1 MKKHGIKKHLMIVCA
16 VTALLAA
23 VLLCGCSQSG
33 DEAITSLSQLNEKG
47 RTIAVA
53 SDAPEEATVY
63 KDFPNAT
70 ILEYTNTTTAYPEVS
85 KGRIAACMDQR
96 TTMNLAIKN
105 GVDGV
110 RLLDETY
117 CRNKIAVGISRVSS
131 ISDLKSKINTFLQ
144 KLRDDG
150 TLDDMYNRWVVEE
163 DETMPEIP
171 LPENPEGT
179 LRVATTGEAM
189 PYTYFI
195 GTEPAG
201 YDIELAYRFA
211 SWLGMDVEFKVYEW
225 TGLLSAAQGGDADC
239 IMSNLYYTEEHEE
252 AIDFSDILFEVEI
265 TAMVKDDGSS
275 DASGNTEAKG
285 VFAFLS
291 SLFRGIAESFEKT
304 FIRESR
310 WKLLAQGCVTTLLIT
325 VLAVV
330 LGTVLGF
337 AVYLLCRGGNPAA
350 NKITRICFWLVDGM
364 PGVVLLMIFYYV
376 IFGGVSISGAWV
388 SVIAFTLV
396 FGSAV
401 YSMLET
407 GVGAI
412 DKGQTEAACALG
424 YTDRQ
429 AFFRVVLPQAVPH
442 ILPSYTGQ
450 VTSLI
455 KATAVV
461 GYIAVQDLT
470 KMGDIIRSRTYEAFF
485 PLITVAVLYFILA
498 GILSFAVKRIGR
510 LLDTKQ
516 RPNGVL
522 LKGVEIHD

>member
-1 MKKHGIKKHLMIVCA
+1 
-16 VTALLAA
+16 
-23 VLLCGCSQSG
+23 
-33 DEAITSLSQLNEKG
+33 
-47 RTIAVA
+47 
-53 SDAPEEATVY
+53 
-63 KDFPNAT
+63 
-70 ILEYTNTTTAYPEVS
+70 
-85 KGRIAACMDQR
+85 
-96 TTMNLAIKN
+96 
-105 GVDGV
+105 
-110 RLLDETY
+110 
-117 CRNKIAVGISRVSS
+117 
-131 ISDLKSKINTFLQ
+131 
-144 KLRDDG
+144 
-150 TLDDMYNRWVVEE
+150 
-163 DETMPEIP
+163 
-171 LPENPEGT
+171 
-179 LRVATTGEAM
+179 
-189 PYTYFI
+189 
-195 GTEPAG
+195 
-201 YDIELAYRFA
+201 
-211 SWLGMDVEFKVYEW
+211 
-225 TGLLSAAQGGDADC
+225 
-239 IMSNLYYTEEHEE
+239 
-252 AIDFSDILFEVEI
+252 
-265 TAMVKDDGSS
+265 
-275 DASGNTEAKG
+275 
-285 VFAFLS
+285 
-291 SLFRGIAESFEKT
+291 
-304 FIRESR
+304 
-310 WKLLAQGCVTTLLIT
+310 
-325 VLAVV
+325 
-330 LGTVLGF
+330 
-337 AVYLLCRGGNPAA
+337 
-350 NKITRICFWLVDGM
+350 VDGM

>member
-1 MKKHGIKKHLMIVCA
+1 
-16 VTALLAA
+16 
-23 VLLCGCSQSG
+23 
-33 DEAITSLSQLNEKG
+33 
-47 RTIAVA
+47 
-53 SDAPEEATVY
+53 
-63 KDFPNAT
+63 
-70 ILEYTNTTTAYPEVS
+70 
-85 KGRIAACMDQR
+85 
-96 TTMNLAIKN
+96 
-105 GVDGV
+105 
-110 RLLDETY
+110 
-117 CRNKIAVGISRVSS
+117 
-131 ISDLKSKINTFLQ
+131 
-144 KLRDDG
+144 
-150 TLDDMYNRWVVEE
+150 
-163 DETMPEIP
+163 
-171 LPENPEGT
+171 
-179 LRVATTGEAM
+179 M

-285 VFAFLS
+285 VLASLS

-310 WKLLAQGCVTTLLIT
+310 WKLLAQGCVTTLFIT

-401 YSMLET
+401 YSMLKT